1 MVRFEWTV
9 ELSMRVIA
17 GSYKGRR
24 LQSPDGLDVRP
35 TSDRV
40 REALFS
46 ILSPHIH
53 RARLL
58 DLYAGTGAVGLEA
71 LSRGADCVVFVEQK
85 RSSLHLLRE
94 NLKRCHHPPEAIVIS
109 CDVRQVFSHSELLKW
124 APYDIVFADP
134 PYHNGESATILSIMS
149 SHVPLAL
156 GGMVILEHRSQTNLP
171 QQVDHLHQVRQ
182 ARFGDTTLSFFKA
195 IPDSNSHAHR
205 HLSRNPL
212 IP

>member
-1 MVRFEWTV
+1 
-9 ELSMRVIA
+9 MRVIA

-24 LQSPDGLDVRP
+24 LQSPAGLGVRP

-46 ILSPHIH
+46 ILSPYID

-94 NLKRCHHPPEAIVIS
+94 NLKRCHNPPEAIVIS
-109 CDVRQVFSHSELLKW
+109 CDVRQVFRHSEFLKW
-124 APYDIVFADP
+124 APYDMVFADP
-134 PYHNGESATILSIMS
+134 PYHNGEIATILSMIAS
-149 SHVPLAL
+149 RVPLTSE
-156 GGMVILEHRSQTNLP
+156 GMVILEHRSQTNLP
-171 QQVDHLHQVRQ
+171 QQVDSLDQVRQ
-182 ARFGDTTLSFFKA
+182 VRYGDTTLTFFEP
-195 IPDSNSHAHR
+195 ISGSHSHAHR
-205 HLSRNPL
+205 HLSRY
-212 IP
+212 I